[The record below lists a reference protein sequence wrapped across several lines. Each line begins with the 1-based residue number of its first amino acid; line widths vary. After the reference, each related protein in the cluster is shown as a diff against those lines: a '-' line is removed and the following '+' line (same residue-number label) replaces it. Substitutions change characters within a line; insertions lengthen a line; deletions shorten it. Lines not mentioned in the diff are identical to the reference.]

1 MLAGIRTIGG
11 AADVDVVASCLV
23 IALDDVPGEAW
34 RRAKFFLRDPVPE
47 KVLGLSLTVVLLSVF
62 LRGRPRF
69 LVGLAVASASDSWG
83 SGAGK
88 SGS

>member
-11 AADVDVVASCLV
+11 AADVDVVASCVV
-23 IALDDVPGEAW
+23 IALDDVPCEAW
-34 RRAKFFLRDPVPE
+34 RRAKFLLRDPVPE
-47 KVLGLSLTVVLLSVF
+47 KVLGLSLTMVLLSVF
-62 LRGRPRF
+62 LGGRPRF
-69 LVGLAVASASDSWG
+69 LVGLVASASDSWG